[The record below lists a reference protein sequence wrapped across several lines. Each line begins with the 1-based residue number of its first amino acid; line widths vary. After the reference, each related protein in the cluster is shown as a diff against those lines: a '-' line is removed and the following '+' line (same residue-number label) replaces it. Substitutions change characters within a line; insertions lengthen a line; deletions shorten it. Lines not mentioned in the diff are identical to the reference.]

1 MESRFD
7 AFESQYDFVTSYDVS
22 CSILKKYS
30 ALLAVSKS
38 FTELHSPGK
47 WASHVEEMVKK
58 SAKLRR
64 CLVIRLR
71 CFKCSQGLNVRK
83 FKV

>member
-1 MESRFD
+1 MVMIIKRLTVKMESRFN
-7 AFESQYDFVTSYDVS
+7 AFESLYNSVTSYNVS

-47 WASHVEEMVKK
+47 WASDVEEMVKK
-58 SAKLRR
+58 SAKLWR
-64 CLVIRLR
+64 C
-71 CFKCSQGLNVRK
+71 
-83 FKV
+83 